1 MLLLFWSV
9 LGKEIVKRRMIIY
22 IFSLSFSG
30 DCALSPWKLRNSNLV
45 LEISW
50 PEWACMQ
57 HYCLLVGIWLCKT
70 VRDTCFLYL
79 HWTQPCHHWCLDLD
93 SGPGTFP
100 VVSSILMFPLPYHS
114 SSYDLFS
121 SPFIHAQTYFIVLSV
136 GGGGG
141 FVGHQESSTPRVGGV
156 QLCNPVG
163 CSLPGSSVHGILQVR
178 IVEWV
183 AISSFRGSSWP
194 RNWTRASSIAGRFF
208 TDGVMREVQYI
219 QQHSCICWYLVSL
232 ATNILRKMQFVCF
245 SINKD
250 RIT

>member
-30 DCALSPWKLRNSNLV
+30 DCPLSPWKLRNPNLV

-57 HYCLLVGIWLCKT
+57 HYCLLLGIWLCKT

-93 SGPGTFP
+93 SGPATFP

-114 SSYDLFS
+114 SSYDLVS
-121 SPFIHAQTYFIVLSV
+121 SPFIHAQTYLLYWVLVVVVLLATKSRP
-136 GGGGG
+136 
-141 FVGHQESSTPRVGGV
+141 HQESVVSNSATLWAVACQAPLSTG
-156 QLCNPVG
+156 
-163 CSLPGSSVHGILQVR
+163 
-178 IVEWV
+178 
-183 AISSFRGSSWP
+183 
-194 RNWTRASSIAGRFF
+194 
-208 TDGVMREVQYI
+208 
-219 QQHSCICWYLVSL
+219 
-232 ATNILRKMQFVCF
+232 F
-245 SINKD
+245 S
-250 RIT
+250 RWE